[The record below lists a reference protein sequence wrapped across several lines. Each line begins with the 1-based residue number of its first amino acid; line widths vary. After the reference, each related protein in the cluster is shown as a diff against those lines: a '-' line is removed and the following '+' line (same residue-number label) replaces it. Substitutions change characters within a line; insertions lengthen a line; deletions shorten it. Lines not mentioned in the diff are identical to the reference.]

1 MGMWSMRADGL
12 QKEARNSQLRTADRD
27 VIAQLLIWCF
37 VTIAVKTVETASL
50 ETVVQSVLRTVLSLN
65 GVYAVFYLYF
75 KGEQMMKSISEK

>member
-12 QKEARNSQLRTADRD
+12 QKEARNSQPRTADRD

-50 ETVVQSVLRTVLSLN
+50 ETVVQSVLRTVLCS
-65 GVYAVFYLYF
+65 
-75 KGEQMMKSISEK
+75 